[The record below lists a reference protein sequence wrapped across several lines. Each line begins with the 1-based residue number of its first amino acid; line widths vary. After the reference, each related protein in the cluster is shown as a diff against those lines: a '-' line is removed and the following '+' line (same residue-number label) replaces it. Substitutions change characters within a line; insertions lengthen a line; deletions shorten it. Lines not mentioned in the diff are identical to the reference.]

1 MWPAEHLSTLR
12 SISAMRSRLQGADW
26 ETYQLNDPP
35 FSPHSI
41 YLRNDDVRYVFTV
54 KYLAF
59 LLLLNSFYFVSGF
72 LCNLWMFVVL
82 GNYEALR
89 SRNYHH
95 NHNYCCNIIIIII
108 MMAPVSTNRLVF
120 SMPLPLTVALC
131 LFFALSWVFGC
142 DCRREV
148 KCVHGCLG
156 LATRW
161 RNQHTRYPSAPVC
174 VQLCLSP
181 PTPSHTDSW
190 PLRLTSKDLCNW
202 LKMHWNLH
210 LPQWQWIIDVVYM
223 KYDKFNWY
231 FFLFFFVFLI
241 GHLSNACVKCLMSM

>member
-1 MWPAEHLSTLR
+1 MTSRALEYPEVHLRHALSVTG
-12 SISAMRSRLQGADW
+12 SRLRDLPAKR
-26 ETYQLNDPP
+26 PSF
-35 FSPHSI
+35 FSPTPKCIFHSI

-131 LFFALSWVFGC
+131 LFFALS
-142 DCRREV
+142 
-148 KCVHGCLG
+148 
-156 LATRW
+156 
-161 RNQHTRYPSAPVC
+161 
-174 VQLCLSP
+174 
-181 PTPSHTDSW
+181 
-190 PLRLTSKDLCNW
+190 
-202 LKMHWNLH
+202 
-210 LPQWQWIIDVVYM
+210 
-223 KYDKFNWY
+223 
-231 FFLFFFVFLI
+231 
-241 GHLSNACVKCLMSM
+241 